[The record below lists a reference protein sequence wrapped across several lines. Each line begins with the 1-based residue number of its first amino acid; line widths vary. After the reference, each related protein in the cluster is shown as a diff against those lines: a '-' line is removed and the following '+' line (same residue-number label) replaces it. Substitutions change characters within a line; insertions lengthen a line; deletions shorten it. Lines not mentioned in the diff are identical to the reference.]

1 MVDDPLVDSHLA
13 WLSAHLTPA
22 PLLVGYSGGLDSH
35 VLLCWL
41 ARFVARFPAF
51 SLQAVHVHHGLN
63 PLADAWAAH
72 CQRVCAE
79 LGVPLII
86 ERVAVMVARRESLEA
101 RAREA
106 RYRAL
111 AQHLPAGGYLLTAH
125 HQDDQLETLLLALKR
140 GSGVRGLAA
149 MPPRQPFAQGELI
162 RPLLDCA
169 RASLQRWAE
178 EQGLRWI
185 EDDSNQDERFDRN
198 FLRAQILPR
207 LQARW
212 PSFGETA
219 GRSASLCAEQEALA
233 EELAAQDR
241 ARCERVDGS
250 LSIAALS
257 ELSIPRRHNLLRGWL
272 RHHSGVAPERAALL
286 RIWPEVVEAR
296 ADAAPQL
303 VTACGQIRRFDG
315 ALYLLSENPI
325 AQPEPRLLSGPG
337 PWLVGCHRLSLD
349 RVELGAQLRLPR
361 DDEPL
366 SLRFAVSGS
375 LRTQPVGRVGS
386 RPLKKLW
393 QEYRVAPWLRDQ
405 VPLLF
410 YGETLVAAVGLFIC
424 QAGAAEGEPGLQLR
438 WEAF

>member
-1 MVDDPLVDSHLA
+1 MVDDPLMEAHLA
-13 WLSAHLTPA
+13 WLSAQLTPA

-35 VLLCWL
+35 VLLLWL
-41 ARFVARFPAF
+41 ARFVARHPEF

-63 PLADAWAAH
+63 ALADGWAQH
-72 CQRVCAE
+72 CLRVCDA

-86 ERVAVMVARRESLEA
+86 ERVAVREARRESLEA

-111 AQHLPAGGYLLTAH
+111 AQHLPLGGYLLTAH

-140 GSGVRGLAA
+140 GAGVRGLAA
-149 MPPRQPFAQGELI
+149 MPHRQPFAQGELI
-162 RPLLDCA
+162 RPLLDCS
-169 RASLQRWAE
+169 RASLQHWAD
-178 EQGLRWI
+178 EQQLEWI

-219 GRSASLCAEQEALA
+219 CRSATLCAEQEALA

-241 ARCERVDGS
+241 ACCERPDGS

-272 RHHSGVAPERAALL
+272 RHHSGMAPERAALL
-286 RIWPEVVEAR
+286 RIWPEVVEAQ
-296 ADAAPQL
+296 ADAAPLLQ
-303 VTACGQIRRFDG
+303 TSCGQIRRFNG
-315 ALYLLSENPI
+315 GLYLLSEAPV
-325 AQPEPRLLSGPG
+325 ALPESRLLSGPG
-337 PWLVGCHRLSLD
+337 PWVVGRHRLTLD
-349 RVELGAQLRLPR
+349 RVEQGAQLRLPR

-366 SLRFAVSGS
+366 SLRFAVAGS
-375 LRTQPVGRVGS
+375 LRARPVGRAGS

-424 QAGAAEGEPGLQLR
+424 QAGVAEGGAGLQLR
-438 WEAF
+438 WEAL

>member
-1 MVDDPLVDSHLA
+1 MVDDPLVEAHLA
-13 WLSAHLTPA
+13 WLSAQLTPA

-35 VLLCWL
+35 VLLLWL
-41 ARFVARFPAF
+41 ARLVARHPEF

-72 CQRVCAE
+72 CQRVCDE
-79 LGVPLII
+79 LGVPLIV
-86 ERVAVMVARRESLEA
+86 ERVAVTAARRESLEA

-111 AQHLPAGGYLLTAH
+111 AEHLPAGGYLLTAH

-149 MPPRQPFAQGELI
+149 MPHRQPFARGELI
-162 RPLLDCA
+162 RPLLDCS
-169 RASLQRWAE
+169 RASLHRWAE
-178 EQGLRWI
+178 AQGLHWI

-219 GRSASLCAEQEALA
+219 CRSATLCAEQEALA
-233 EELAAQDR
+233 EELAEQDR
-241 ARCERVDGS
+241 SQCERPDGS
-250 LSIAALS
+250 LSIEAMRS
-257 ELSIPRRHNLLRGWL
+257 LSIPRRHNLLRGWL
-272 RHHSGVAPERAALL
+272 RHHSGAVPERGALL

-296 ADAAPQL
+296 ADASPQL
-303 VTACGQIRRFDG
+303 LTSCGVIRRFDG
-315 ALYLLSENPI
+315 SLYLLTDAPGSV
-325 AQPEPRLLSGPG
+325 PEPQLLQWPG
-337 PWLVGCHRLSLD
+337 VWSVGHHTLILKQ
-349 RVELGAQLRLPR
+349 VQHGAQLRLPR
-361 DDEPL
+361 DGEL
-366 SLRFAVSGS
+366 VTLRFAVAGS

-386 RPLKKLW
+386 RSLKKLW
-393 QEYRVAPWLRDQ
+393 QEYGVAPWLRDQ

-410 YGETLVAAVGLFIC
+410 YGESLVAAVGLFIC
-424 QAGAAEGEPGLQLR
+424 QAGCAEGESGLQLI
-438 WEAF
+438 WQG